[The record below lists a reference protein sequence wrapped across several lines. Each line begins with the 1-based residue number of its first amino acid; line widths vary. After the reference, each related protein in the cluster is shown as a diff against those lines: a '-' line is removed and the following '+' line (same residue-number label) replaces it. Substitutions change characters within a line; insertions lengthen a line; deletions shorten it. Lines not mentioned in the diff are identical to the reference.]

1 MIIAARA
8 SLLASQ
14 RVEDIT
20 QYMSRTQNFNMK
32 NLTEKL
38 SKLLNTTDSK
48 HLTGYERTYVLFL
61 FLFLFPTVSL
71 FDVMIYDKYAEVR
84 LLSAHLGPF
93 NDTFRPV
100 IFFFFEYSHPS
111 NISLFINLY
120 TFDPSSLFTSS
131 LVLFFSS
138 SWHLTSL
145 VYRSCRRLCWHCC

>member
-14 RVEDIT
+14 RVDDIT

-48 HLTGYERTYVLFL
+48 HLTGYVRTYVLFL

-100 IFFFFEYSHPS
+100 IFFFYEYSHPS

-131 LVLFFSS
+131 LVLHFFFFF
-138 SWHLTSL
+138 LTSHF
-145 VYRSCRRLCWHCC
+145 SCIP